1 MKTPTHRIAPSI
13 LSADFAR
20 LGEEVRSVIQAGADW
35 IHFDVMDNHYVP
47 NLSFGPMVCQAL
59 RPHAQTAGGQRV
71 PIDVHLMVSPVDELA
86 QAFAKAGADLISFH
100 PDASTHVHRSVQA
113 IQSAGCQVG
122 LVFNPAEP
130 LDVLDWVI
138 DEIDLILIMSV
149 NPGFGGQGFI
159 DSALRKVEQ
168 ARARIRA
175 SGRDIRLEVDGGIK
189 PDNIRRVADAGA
201 DTFVAGSA
209 IFGQPNYA
217 AVIAAMRQALA

>member
-1 MKTPTHRIAPSI
+1 
-13 LSADFAR
+13 
-20 LGEEVRSVIQAGADW
+20 
-35 IHFDVMDNHYVP
+35 
-47 NLSFGPMVCQAL
+47 
-59 RPHAQTAGGQRV
+59 
-71 PIDVHLMVSPVDELA
+71 MVSPVDELA

-217 AVIAAMRQALA
+217 TVIAAMRQALA